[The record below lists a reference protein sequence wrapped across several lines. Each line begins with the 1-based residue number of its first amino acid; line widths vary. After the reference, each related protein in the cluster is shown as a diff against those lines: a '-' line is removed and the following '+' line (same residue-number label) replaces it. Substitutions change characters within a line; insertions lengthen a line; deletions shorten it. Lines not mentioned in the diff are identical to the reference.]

1 MKSPLPSNKIY
12 PLFYVLALLWPLQ
25 IDQDGKKAKYFLLS
39 FTSALKRFD
48 VWIRKTWD
56 LNLVC
61 KVRISKIERKSL
73 TMMAALFCL
82 ALVFQFSWR
91 SGKKRA
97 KNDKYMYLIQWRTT
111 GCEDKVCTENIARY
125 FLPFLLLL
133 MPFRYNL
140 SFKKNFVKNFYCQS
154 ETFNNCTGNHCAG
167 VNHHFALPSLQRS
180 WTSV

>member
-1 MKSPLPSNKIY
+1 MRLRVMKSPLPSNKIY

-48 VWIRKTWD
+48 VWIRKTED

-61 KVRISKIERKSL
+61 IVKISKMERKSL
-73 TMMAALFCL
+73 TIMAALFCL

-111 GCEDKVCTENIARY
+111 GCEDKVCTKI
-125 FLPFLLLL
+125 LPDIFSTFCSFSCLLGITS
-133 MPFRYNL
+133 L
-140 SFKKNFVKNFYCQS
+140 SKSFQS
-154 ETFNNCTGNHCAG
+154 AI
-167 VNHHFALPSLQRS
+167 P
-180 WTSV
+180 